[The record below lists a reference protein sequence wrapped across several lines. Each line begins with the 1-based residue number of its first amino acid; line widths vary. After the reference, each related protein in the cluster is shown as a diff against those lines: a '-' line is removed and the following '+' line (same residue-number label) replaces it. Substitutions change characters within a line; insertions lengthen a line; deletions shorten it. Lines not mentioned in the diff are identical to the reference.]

1 MNIVLLGAP
10 GAGKGTQAD
19 IVCKELNLPHIATGD
34 LYREN
39 VARGTEL
46 GREAKSYMDKGQL
59 GPDELTIRM
68 IRDRIRQ
75 PDCRSGCV
83 FDGFPRTIGQA
94 EALDQLLEEQG
105 QRVDEAIFIDV
116 PEDELITRLSAR
128 RICRNCQTPYH
139 LINSPPKEPGTCDK
153 CGGEL
158 YQRSDDS
165 PETVKER
172 LNVFFSQTMPV
183 LDFYEKQQKLSR
195 VDGNREIEAVAQD
208 VLATVKEAAKRR

>member
-46 GREAKSYMDKGQL
+46 GREAKPYMDKGQL

-68 IRDRIRQ
+68 IRERIRQ
-75 PDCRSGCV
+75 PDCGSGCV
-83 FDGFPRTIGQA
+83 FDGYPRTIGQA
-94 EALDQLLEEQG
+94 EALDQLLREQG
-105 QRVDEAIFIDV
+105 QRVDKAIYIDV
-116 PEDELITRLSAR
+116 PEEELIARLSAR

-139 LINSPPKEPGTCDK
+139 LISSPPRESGKCDK

-158 YQRSDDS
+158 YQRSDDN

-172 LNVFFSQTMPV
+172 LNVFFAQTMSV
-183 LDFYEKQQKLSR
+183 LDFYEEQQKLIR
-195 VDGNREIEAVAQD
+195 VDGNRGIEAVAQD
-208 VLATVKEAAKRR
+208 VLATVREAERR